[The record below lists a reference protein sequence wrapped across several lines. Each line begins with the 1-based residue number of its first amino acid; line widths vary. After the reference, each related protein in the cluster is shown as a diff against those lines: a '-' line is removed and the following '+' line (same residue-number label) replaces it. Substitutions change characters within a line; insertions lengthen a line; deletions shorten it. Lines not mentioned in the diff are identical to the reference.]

1 MPAFLNTRTTNHLQ
15 NATKIFVA
23 VVNELFPPDFRSQKI
38 RKERVQ
44 IIGGQDV
51 ATDKQ
56 QVEEKAQVEFRIKE
70 WAFVK
75 KEAEAAALV
84 GTVINGL
91 GVFQPPA
98 HQANLKAAI
107 QQGMAHLVQPLVG
120 EDVVGYR

>member
-1 MPAFLNTRTTNHLQ
+1 MPTFLNTRATNHLQ
-15 NATKIFVA
+15 NPTKIFVA
-23 VVNELFPPDFRSQKI
+23 VVNELFSSDFRSQKI
-38 RKERVQ
+38 GKERVQ
-44 IIGGQDV
+44 VVGGQDV

-56 QVEEKAQVEFRIKE
+56 KVEEKAQVKFRIEE
-70 WAFVK
+70 WAFVE

-91 GVFQPPA
+91 GVFQLPA
-98 HQANLKAAI
+98 HQAHLKAAI